1 MPLPILEVP
10 TYELIL
16 PSSGKKV
23 RFRPFLVKEHKI
35 LLTMS
40 EASEDEVI
48 RIVNEIVDVCTF
60 NKLGVKDLPH
70 FDIEYV
76 FMQLRAKS
84 ISEKVEVVI
93 TCANCGETYDS
104 SFSID
109 ELQVEKN
116 KEHNNKIML
125 TDKIGIEMTYPKFD
139 NVVRVYESEKPE
151 EVFNLVKKS
160 IAGIFDD
167 DQYWQANEQSDA
179 ELESFLNSLTKEQ
192 FDKIEKFFVDSPKI
206 VQKIESDCP
215 KCGHHNNSRIEGLQ
229 NFFV

>member
-10 TYELIL
+10 TYELNL
-16 PSSGKKV
+16 PSTGKKV
-23 RFRPFLVKEHKI
+23 KYRPFLVKEHKV

-60 NKLGVKDLPH
+60 NKLDVKNLPH
-70 FDIEYV
+70 FDIEYI

-93 TCANCGETYDS
+93 TCVNCKENYDT

-109 ELQVEKN
+109 ELKIEKDN
-116 KEHNNKIML
+116 DHNSKIML
-125 TDKIGIEMTYPKFD
+125 TDSVGVEMRYPKFD
-139 NVVRVYESEKPE
+139 SVVRVYESEKPE

-160 IAGIFDD
+160 IAGIFDK
-167 DQYWQANEQSDA
+167 DQYWQAEEQTD
-179 ELESFLNSLTKEQ
+179 EDLESFLNSLTKEQ
-192 FDKIEKFFVDSPKI
+192 FDNIEKFFVSSPKI
-206 VQKIESDCP
+206 VQHIESDCP
-215 KCGHHNNSRIEGLQ
+215 KCGHHNKSKIEGLQ

>member
-16 PSSGKKV
+16 PSTGKKV
-23 RFRPFLVKEHKI
+23 KFRPFLVKEHKI

-60 NKLGVKDLPH
+60 NKLDIKNLPH
-70 FDIEYV
+70 FDIEYI

-93 TCANCGETYDS
+93 TCTSCNENYDT

-109 ELQVEKN
+109 DLKVEK
-116 KEHNNKIML
+116 KDVHNNKIML
-125 TDKIGIEMTYPKFD
+125 NDNIGIEMRYPKFD
-139 NVVRVYESEKPE
+139 NVVKVYESEKPE
-151 EVFNLVKKS
+151 EVFVMVKKS
-160 IAGIFDD
+160 IAGIFDSE
-167 DQYWQANEQSDA
+167 QYWQADEQSD
-179 ELESFLNSLTKEQ
+179 EDLETFLNSLTKEQ
-192 FDKIEKFFVDSPKI
+192 FDSIEKFFVTAPKI
-206 VQKIESDCP
+206 VQNVESDCP
-215 KCGHHNNSRIEGLQ
+215 KCGHHNKSKIEGLQ

>member
-1 MPLPILEVP
+1 MPLPTLEVP
-10 TYELIL
+10 TYELTL
-16 PSSGKKV
+16 PSTGKKI

-60 NKLGVKDLPH
+60 NKLDVKNLPH
-70 FDIEYV
+70 FDVEYI

-93 TCANCGETYDS
+93 TCANCDETYDS

-139 NVVRVYESEKPE
+139 NVVKVYESERPD
-151 EVFNLVKKS
+151 EVFNLVKRS
-160 IAGIFDD
+160 IAGVFDN
-167 DQYWQANEQSDA
+167 DQYWQADEQSD
-179 ELESFLNSLTKEQ
+179 EDLESFLNSLTKEQ
-192 FDKIEKFFVDSPKI
+192 FDKIEKFFVNSPKI

-215 KCGHHNNSRIEGLQ
+215 KCGHHNISRIEGLQ